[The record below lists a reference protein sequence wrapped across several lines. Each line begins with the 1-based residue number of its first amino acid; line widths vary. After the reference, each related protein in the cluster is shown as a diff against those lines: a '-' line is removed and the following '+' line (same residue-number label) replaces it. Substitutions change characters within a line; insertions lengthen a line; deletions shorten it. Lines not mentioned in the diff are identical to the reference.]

1 LPTAFPVFT
10 ACSIQASF
18 SQPQALDRLSADDVG
33 FDNLIN
39 IGFADVPVPHG
50 IGIDDQIRAV
60 LALIEATRL
69 IGPYLAFEAAFREFL
84 FE

>member
-1 LPTAFPVFT
+1 VFT

-60 LALIEATRL
+60 LALIETARL
-69 IGPYLAFEAAFREFL
+69 VSPYPALEAAFRQFL
-84 FE
+84 LE

>member
-1 LPTAFPVFT
+1 MFT
-10 ACSIQASF
+10 GGSVEARVGQL
-18 SQPQALDRLSADDVG
+18 QALDGFAADDVG
-33 FDNLIN
+33 FDDLVD
-39 IGFADVPVPHG
+39 IGLSDVPVPDG
-50 IGIDDQIRAV
+50 IRIDDQIRAV